1 MTQTINRDLFDKIKG
16 RFRNLSLGKEDGTKT
31 SLPQEAV
38 FFEFDYVSEDKSL
51 GSVVVSLVDEG
62 ILKVYFDDKI
72 VENEDNK
79 GKQDWYDFLYEL
91 RQFSAINMLNFESK
105 NISKTRLDKKDFEF
119 LKDQYKTEEQLAM
132 ESKLYG
138 SKQKS
143 YQDLNGAKLIVKHA
157 TTVDEEKMGAR
168 SRNIHAIYIEN
179 SEGERFKFE
188 NNYLPG
194 ARAMARHVSN
204 GGYPRDEYGQHISE
218 IMKEMTELKHFV
230 RAVRNQDYVT
240 EEAQDIIERATGRYY
255 GLKSTLESISRQRG
269 YKDYFENYEP
279 TEIAVGEDD
288 ITDLKQKLTREVF
301 DAKLESTLGAVGKA
315 MKLTE
320 KKKGEFFDFGKWS
333 RAAKSAGAKIVGN
346 IKSAQAKIGDRVIGD
361 WSQDEEDLTGPK
373 ISSDIKEPGYGEI
386 NMGQSDRGEEGERGY
401 EVPEKLNLMPGVMPV
416 IKSPD
421 TRTFMAMIL
430 SDIAARALDDETSI
444 FAADMSEKISHMGGT
459 FGTKETPEFKENK
472 AKAVELIK
480 KYIAQHKKP
489 QAEESV
495 ISTLEQ
501 DPFEMYEQKIDEIAP
516 VVAAVGG
523 ALAGRGAAFAAVKD
537 IASKAINAMSSDE
550 DDDEVKEAAKPD
562 YLDLDKDGNKKEPMK
577 QAAKDAKK
585 KKTEEAALAKRESV
599 DEDDRG
605 LDVSMDNEEENPV
618 ASAILYRIVRQHPN
632 VFMKYGPEEVMIAAG
647 DVAEMVG
654 DVDEIGSSDISYWTK
669 QTIDMLAGMDESVTE
684 DDKADTLYKKEPM
697 KQMAIY
703 KVFQINLTDAE
714 VDTINAAGDHGAV
727 PKNVLRMKIN
737 MSYGKPVGHL
747 VKEAFEKGYYEHVSN
762 ITADS
767 LEGVFHIGN
776 VGPEENIE
784 RFKPMHS
791 LSVGD
796 VIQDKDGM
804 YHMVATFGFDAVNE
818 LNMGAAKDAKKKQ
831 DVAEGKMSDIDLHV
845 EEMIVDGASDEDI
858 MAMHPGIVTK
868 EYLKQKRAEVMDRPG
883 EYDESIQWL
892 KQMSGIGSNAR
903 SNHGLR
909 EGEPGYQITPRSI
922 IARTLRNLS
931 K

>member
-523 ALAGRGAAFAAVKD
+523 ALARGAAFAAGKA
-537 IASKAINAMSSDE
+537 IASKAIKAMSSDE

-714 VDTINAAGDHGAV
+714 IDTINAAGDHGAV

-737 MSYGKPVGHL
+737 MSFGKPVGHL

-776 VGPEENIE
+776 VGPEKNIE

-796 VIQDKDGM
+796 VILDKDGM
-804 YHMVATFGFDAVNE
+804 YHMVASFGFDAVNE
-818 LNMGAAKDAKKKQ
+818 LNMEAAKDAKKKQ